1 MNILN
6 HLAEPNTI
14 YLLMM
19 LGFYALLYEVT
30 HPGFGVPGILGII
43 FLVLSFSSLQAM
55 PVNYVGLALII
66 LGIILFV
73 VEALLPGLGFF
84 AIGGLATMVYGSII
98 LFDSGRMP
106 TGVSL
111 SLILTLTAT
120 TAAITIFLLR
130 AVMRVHRSK
139 VKTGERGM
147 IGEQGETKQ
156 DLLPGKV
163 GKVFVHGEIWNAIS
177 DEIIKKSE
185 RIVVEKIKGLQLK
198 VRKE

>member
-30 HPGFGVPGILGII
+30 HPGFGVPGVLGVIL
-43 FLVLSFSSLQAM
+43 LVLSFFSLQSL
-55 PVNYVGLALII
+55 PVNYAGLALII
-66 LGIILFV
+66 LGIVLFV
-73 VEALLPGLGFF
+73 VEAFAPGLGLF
-84 AIGGLATMVYGSII
+84 AVGGLIAMIAGSLN

-111 SLILTLTAT
+111 SLILALTAT

-147 IGEQGETKQ
+147 IGEQGEARQ

-177 DEIIKKSE
+177 NEIIKKSE